1 MMSIEEIA
9 NGLGNAEYQGA
20 DRDEPEGARYI
31 TISQTLVLKICRGLG
46 SIRGQIMALEEKN
59 AELVGIV
66 EALEHRL
73 GDPE

>member
-9 NGLGNAEYQGA
+9 NALGGANRQGA
-20 DRDEPEGARYI
+20 DYDNPEGARFI
-31 TISQTLVLKICRGLG
+31 VISETLVLKMVHGLG
-46 SIRGQIMALEEKN
+46 GARGEIVTLEERN

-73 GDPE
+73 GDPT